1 MMNVRRY
8 AALLVTAGS
17 LWGCSEQEE
26 GDALDEPLDVA
37 AQQRASGGGV
47 DGGMASSALDA
58 GLVPRGDARA
68 RDAAVQSD
76 AASAAD
82 ACATLTYESFG
93 KAFMQKYCVGCHQG
107 AAAPDG
113 IDLSALRGVQA
124 DKREI
129 DAHAVRTPRS
139 KPMPPP
145 GAPQPTAEERKKLG
159 DWLRC
164 GPN

>member
-1 MMNVRRY
+1 MMRVRTY
-8 AALLVTAGS
+8 GTLLAAAVT
-17 LWGCSEQEE
+17 LWGCGEQDDGESESATAEI
-26 GDALDEPLDVA
+26 A
-37 AQQRASGGGV
+37 AQQAGAAL
-47 DGGMASSALDA
+47 DGGRGVPLDA
-58 GLVPRGDARA
+58 GAPVRADGGA
-68 RDAAVQSD
+68 RDAAVQAD
-76 AASAAD
+76 AASASE
-82 ACATLTYESFG
+82 ACAALTYESFG
-93 KAFMQKYCVGCHQG
+93 RSFMQKYCVGCHQG

-113 IDLSALRGVQA
+113 IDLTTLGGVQA

-145 GAPQPTAEERKKLG
+145 GLPQPSADERKKLG